1 MKFFHAVIVKALLP
15 VNVKL
20 AGPVLIFLLCC
31 LTQNTFAALRWSS
44 KLDGRVR
51 FYQSTELGVLLAGT
65 EKSLYAVDGESGDVL
80 WKRKNARLDETDV
93 APVPGADVVLLTLDD
108 GKRTRLETV
117 DLITGATIWR
127 SDKVRGSVMQLA
139 FEPNAK
145 LLAVV
150 FARDAR
156 GKVSEGRKRKPVVH
170 VFAFTDGRELWK
182 RELESEV
189 EMMPAQWSD
198 DGDVPFTLDNY
209 RPPLFL
215 DDRLY
220 LFYEGL
226 TSVDALTGKERRR
239 EKFRVNEEGLA
250 LTEADATV
258 DEQAIYVSGRGRVRA
273 ISRSSGEEI
282 WEAKDLGVAPEMI
295 LTRNVLFVRTGGQ
308 FTRLRN
314 GDTVERG
321 SFGVSAIDV
330 ANGKVL
336 WRYKGADKGITNMVL
351 PDPATIVVV
360 DRDDLIFLDATTGKR
375 RSKLSHRVERAAFV
389 LLNERG
395 EAVVGGKNEL
405 AAFDIAGGRPLWR
418 SRHNPP
424 GRGIFRTVAGIAA
437 RAAALYF
444 RYGGTASAA
453 FSGVRALSAL
463 NSFRWSGLSA
473 RAVLPNLSSLATD
486 YTRDYVSERFSPL
499 GVLSRARQFSSP
511 RSAPNFPRPSIDVED
526 RLLDRIDP
534 ATQLER
540 LSRFLWRRQRL
551 ATLRGQWM
559 YFYTELPQGNGLI
572 GVNVNT
578 GAPARSLRLSDLDE
592 RFVSDEVVNLLY
604 MSKDNQLRAYS
615 LNETD

>member
-1 MKFFHAVIVKALLP
+1 MKFLYSVIVKASLP
-15 VNVKL
+15 VKVKL
-20 AGPVLIFLLCC
+20 AGPALIFLLCC
-31 LTQNTFAALRWSS
+31 LTHTTFAALRWSS

-80 WKRKNARLDETDV
+80 WKRKNARLAETDV
-93 APVPGADVVLLTLDD
+93 APIPGADVVLLTFDD
-108 GKRTRLETV
+108 GKRTRLEAV
-117 DLITGATIWR
+117 DLITGATLWR

-150 FARDAR
+150 LARDAG
-156 GKVSEGRKRKPVVH
+156 GKVSGGRKRKPVVH
-170 VFAFTDGRELWK
+170 VFEVTDGRELWR

-189 EMMPAQWSD
+189 EMMPGEWSD
-198 DGDVPFTLDNY
+198 DSDVPFTLDNY

-226 TSVDALTGKERRR
+226 TSVDARTGKERRR

-250 LTEADATV
+250 LTEADATA
-258 DEQAIYVSGRGRVRA
+258 DERAIYVSGRGRVRA

-295 LTRNVLFVRTGGQ
+295 LTRNILYVRTGGQ
-308 FTRLRN
+308 FTRLRD

-321 SFGVSAIDV
+321 SYGVSAIDV

-336 WRYKGADKGITNMVL
+336 WRYKGADKGITNIVL

-360 DRDDLIFLDATTGKR
+360 DRDDLILIDAISGKR
-375 RSKLSHRVERAAFV
+375 RSKLTHRVERAAFV

-405 AAFDIAGGRPLWR
+405 AAFDIDSGRPLWR

-453 FSGVRALSAL
+453 FSGVR
-463 NSFRWSGLSA
+463 
-473 RAVLPNLSSLATD
+473 T
-486 YTRDYVSERFSPL
+486 
-499 GVLSRARQFSSP
+499 
-511 RSAPNFPRPSIDVED
+511 
-526 RLLDRIDP
+526 
-534 ATQLER
+534 
-540 LSRFLWRRQRL
+540 
-551 ATLRGQWM
+551 
-559 YFYTELPQGNGLI
+559 
-572 GVNVNT
+572 
-578 GAPARSLRLSDLDE
+578 
-592 RFVSDEVVNLLY
+592 
-604 MSKDNQLRAYS
+604 
-615 LNETD
+615 